1 MKTRQSVI
9 LKDVAFA
16 RSGDKGD
23 KVNIGLFAND
33 AKAFEIVKRELTT
46 TALKRHFAGLASTA
60 IEVHTMEN
68 VMALNI
74 VLSGALPGGG
84 PQSLRVDNLAK
95 TMASALLRMKIE
107 RD

>member
-1 MKTRQSVI
+1 MNGRKAVA
-9 LKDVAFA
+9 LKDLAFA

-33 AKAFEIVKRELTT
+33 ARSFEIIRSKVT
-46 TALKRHFAGLASTA
+46 TASLQRHFERMAWTG
-60 IEVHTMEN
+60 IELHAMEN
-68 VMALNI
+68 ILALNI

-95 TMASALLRMKIE
+95 TMASALLRMEIA
-107 RD
+107 